1 MDVQAR
7 LAEVS
12 RHLDADEPL
21 HVQRAEALAD
31 VVEEDRTARFIASDA
46 TVDRYGDIVEPK
58 GWDLAN
64 FRRNPIFL
72 WMHSQYQPIG
82 TVKKIGLEDGA
93 LIATVRFY
101 DPGDSKIADDLW
113 RLVKKKKLRAVSVG
127 FTVKSADDYEYI
139 RDESD
144 RVTGIRYLRQEL
156 LELSLVSVPANPNAL
171 QVARAAGLP
180 DELIRQALPL
190 DASIQEQHIAMRR
203 RASALRLAGVT
214 KSAPR

>member
-1 MDVQAR
+1 MQAEAR
-7 LAEVS
+7 LALLAKQ
-12 RHLDADEPL
+12 LDNAEPL
-21 HVQRAEALAD
+21 LATRAEALAD
-31 VVEEDRTARFIASDA
+31 IVEEDRTARFIASDA
-46 TVDRYGDIVEPK
+46 TVDRYGDVVEPR

-64 FRRNPIFL
+64 FRRNPVFL

-82 TVKKIGLEDGA
+82 TIKKIGVEDGA
-93 LIATVRFY
+93 LMATVRFY

-127 FTVKSADDYEYI
+127 FTVKGAEDYEYI
-139 RDESD
+139 RDDAD

-171 QVARAAGLP
+171 QVARSMGLP

-190 DASIQEQHIAMRR
+190 DASIVEQHLQMQRR
-203 RASALRLAGVT
+203 LSALRLAGIT

>member
-1 MDVQAR
+1 MDAQAR
-7 LAEVS
+7 LALLAKS
-12 RHLDADEPL
+12 LDADEPL

-46 TVDRYGDIVEPK
+46 SVDRYGDVIEPR

-64 FRRNPIFL
+64 FRRNPVFL

-82 TVKKIGLEDGA
+82 TIKKIGLEDGA
-93 LIATVRFY
+93 LMATVRFY

-127 FTVKSADDYEYI
+127 FTVKGAEDYEYI
-139 RDESD
+139 RDDTD

-171 QVARAAGLP
+171 QVARSMGLP

-190 DASIQEQHIAMRR
+190 DASISEQHLAMRR
-203 RASALRLAGVT
+203 RASALRLAGIT
-214 KSAPR
+214 KAAPR